1 MIKKILIISIII
13 IFSGYSN
20 LLASQENQNK
30 KNLSEEES
38 ELNNLLEKNKSLEE
52 ELNKLNNELE
62 IIDDLKQKNDQL
74 ENIKIIEINRSILI
88 IFFVTIIFS
97 ILVILILSIII
108 SRQRKWR
115 QKYFDENL
123 GKNYIA
129 QLPENIA
136 DSIEN
141 SALAYNNLNENN
153 RLQYDEFQKNLSQV
167 VALIN
172 QFNSI
177 SSDNVSKINEQLSDI
192 RKFSD
197 EKNELVKKYQEFY
210 DLSILKSFVFEI
222 ISAIDNIEDSLKKIT
237 NDNNIAP
244 TSIDA
249 VSFAKDQLVNLLENE
264 NIIQVSPD
272 LSLKYN
278 DEKQPI
284 RMKALK
290 SIPTDNENM
299 IGDIQEVLHSG
310 YSGIIGKDEVKLIR
324 EAYVSIYISNNKGD
338 N

>member
-1 MIKKILIISIII
+1 MVKKIII
-13 IFSGYSN
+13 ILSILIFSSYSN
-20 LLASQENQNK
+20 LLASEEQQNTENV
-30 KNLSEEES
+30 SEDDS
-38 ELNNLLEKNKSLEE
+38 ELNNLLEKNKNLEE
-52 ELNKLNNELE
+52 ELNNLKDELE
-62 IIDDLKQKNDQL
+62 IIDELKQKNNQL

-141 SALAYNNLNENN
+141 SASAYNNLNENN
-153 RLQYDEFQKNLSQV
+153 RLQYDNFQKNLSQV

-222 ISAIDNIEDSLKKIT
+222 ISAIDNLEDSLKKIT
-237 NDNNIAP
+237 NDNIDPA
-244 TSIDA
+244 SIDA

-324 EAYVSIYISNNKGD
+324 EAYVSIYISNNKEE

>member
-1 MIKKILIISIII
+1 MVKKIII
-13 IFSGYSN
+13 ILSILIFSSYSN
-20 LLASQENQNK
+20 LLASEEQQNTENV
-30 KNLSEEES
+30 SEDDS
-38 ELNNLLEKNKSLEE
+38 ELNNLLEKNKTLEE
-52 ELNKLNNELE
+52 ELNNLKDELE
-62 IIDDLKQKNDQL
+62 IIDELKQKNNQL

-141 SALAYNNLNENN
+141 SASAYNNLNENN
-153 RLQYDEFQKNLSQV
+153 RLQYDNFQKNLSQV

-222 ISAIDNIEDSLKKIT
+222 ISAIDNLEDSLKKIT
-237 NDNNIAP
+237 NDNIDPA
-244 TSIDA
+244 SIDA

-324 EAYVSIYISNNKGD
+324 EAYVSIYISNNKEE

>member
-1 MIKKILIISIII
+1 MVKKILIIFSIL
-13 IFSGYSN
+13 IFSSYSN
-20 LLASQENQNK
+20 LLASEEQQNTENV
-30 KNLSEEES
+30 SEDDS
-38 ELNNLLEKNKSLEE
+38 ELNNLLEKNKTLEE
-52 ELNKLNNELE
+52 ELNNLKDELE
-62 IIDDLKQKNDQL
+62 IIDELKQKNNQL

-141 SALAYNNLNENN
+141 SASAYNNLNENN
-153 RLQYDEFQKNLSQV
+153 RLQYDNFQKNLSQV

-222 ISAIDNIEDSLKKIT
+222 ISAIDNLEDSFKKIT
-237 NDNNIAP
+237 NDNIDPA
-244 TSIDA
+244 SIDA

-324 EAYVSIYISNNKGD
+324 EAYVSIYISNNKEE

>member
-1 MIKKILIISIII
+1 MVKKILIIFSILIY
-13 IFSGYSN
+13 SSYSN
-20 LLASQENQNK
+20 LQA
-30 KNLSEEES
+30 SEEQQNTENVSEDDS
-38 ELNNLLEKNKSLEE
+38 ELNNLLEKNKSLEK
-52 ELNKLNNELE
+52 ELNILKDELE
-62 IIDDLKQKNDQL
+62 IIDELKQKNNQL

-136 DSIEN
+136 DSIES
-141 SALAYNNLNENN
+141 SASAYNNLNENN
-153 RLQYDEFQKNLSQV
+153 RLQYDNFQKNLSQV

-222 ISAIDNIEDSLKKIT
+222 ISAIDNLEDSLKKIT
-237 NDNNIAP
+237 NDNIDPA
-244 TSIDA
+244 SIDA

-284 RMKALK
+284 RMKTLK

-324 EAYVSIYISNNKGD
+324 EAYVSIYISNNKEE

>member
-1 MIKKILIISIII
+1 MVKKILIILNIL
-13 IFSGYSN
+13 IFSSYSN
-20 LLASQENQNK
+20 LLASEEQQNTENV
-30 KNLSEEES
+30 SEDDS
-38 ELNNLLEKNKSLEE
+38 ELNNLLEKNKTLEE
-52 ELNKLNNELE
+52 ELNNLKDELE
-62 IIDDLKQKNDQL
+62 IIDELKQKNNQL

-141 SALAYNNLNENN
+141 SASAYNNLNENN
-153 RLQYDEFQKNLSQV
+153 RLQYDNFQKNLSQV

-222 ISAIDNIEDSLKKIT
+222 ISAIDNLEDSLKKIT
-237 NDNNIAP
+237 NDNIDPA
-244 TSIDA
+244 SIDA

-324 EAYVSIYISNNKGD
+324 EAYVSIYISNNKEE

>member
-1 MIKKILIISIII
+1 MVKKILIIFSIL
-13 IFSGYSN
+13 IFSSYSN
-20 LLASQENQNK
+20 LLASEEQQNTENVSK
-30 KNLSEEES
+30 DDS

-52 ELNKLNNELE
+52 ELNNLKDELE
-62 IIDDLKQKNDQL
+62 IIDELKQKNNQL

-141 SALAYNNLNENN
+141 SASAYNNLNENN
-153 RLQYDEFQKNLSQV
+153 RLQYDNFQKNLSQV

-237 NDNNIAP
+237 NDNIDPA
-244 TSIDA
+244 SIDA

-299 IGDIQEVLHSG
+299 VGDIQEVLHSG
-310 YSGIIGKDEVKLIR
+310 YSGIIGKDEVKLVR
-324 EAYVSIYISNNKGD
+324 EAYVSIYISNNKEE

>member
-1 MIKKILIISIII
+1 MVKKILIIFSIL
-13 IFSGYSN
+13 IFSSYSN
-20 LLASQENQNK
+20 LLASEEQQNTENV
-30 KNLSEEES
+30 SEDDS
-38 ELNNLLEKNKSLEE
+38 ELNNLLEKNKTLEE
-52 ELNKLNNELE
+52 ELNNLKDELE
-62 IIDDLKQKNDQL
+62 IIDELKQKNNQL

-141 SALAYNNLNENN
+141 SASAYNNLNENN
-153 RLQYDEFQKNLSQV
+153 RLQYDNFQKNLSQV

-222 ISAIDNIEDSLKKIT
+222 ISAIDISSFFFPSLSSCRPLPG
-237 NDNNIAP
+237 A
-244 TSIDA
+244 
-249 VSFAKDQLVNLLENE
+249 
-264 NIIQVSPD
+264 
-272 LSLKYN
+272 
-278 DEKQPI
+278 
-284 RMKALK
+284 
-290 SIPTDNENM
+290 
-299 IGDIQEVLHSG
+299 SG
-310 YSGIIGKDEVKLIR
+310 LRPRRTARRWRGRSATR
-324 EAYVSIYISNNKGD
+324 
-338 N
+338 

>member
-1 MIKKILIISIII
+1 MVKKILIIFSIL
-13 IFSGYSN
+13 IFSSYSN
-20 LLASQENQNK
+20 LLASEDQQNTENV
-30 KNLSEEES
+30 SEDDS
-38 ELNNLLEKNKSLEE
+38 ELNNLLEKNKSLED
-52 ELNKLNNELE
+52 ELNKLKDELE
-62 IIDDLKQKNDQL
+62 IIDELKQKNNQL

-136 DSIEN
+136 DSIES
-141 SALAYNNLNENN
+141 SASAYNNLNENN
-153 RLQYDEFQKNLSQV
+153 RLQYDNFQKNLSQV
-167 VALIN
+167 IALIN

-210 DLSILKSFVFEI
+210 DLSILKSFIFEI

-237 NDNNIAP
+237 NDNIDPA
-244 TSIDA
+244 SIDA

-299 IGDIQEVLHSG
+299 VGDIQEVLHSG

-324 EAYVSIYISNNKGD
+324 EAYVSIYISNNKEE

>member
-1 MIKKILIISIII
+1 MVKILIIFNIL
-13 IFSGYSN
+13 IFSSYSN
-20 LLASQENQNK
+20 LLASQEQQNTE
-30 KNLSEEES
+30 NVSEDDS
-38 ELNNLLEKNKSLEE
+38 ELNNLLEKNKTLEE
-52 ELNKLNNELE
+52 ELNNLKDELE
-62 IIDDLKQKNDQL
+62 IIDELKQKNNQL

-115 QKYFDENL
+115 QKYFDENI

-141 SALAYNNLNENN
+141 SASAYNNLNENN
-153 RLQYDEFQKNLSQV
+153 RLQYDNFQKNLSQV

-222 ISAIDNIEDSLKKIT
+222 ISAIDNLEDSLKKIT
-237 NDNNIAP
+237 NDNIDPA
-244 TSIDA
+244 SIDA

-324 EAYVSIYISNNKGD
+324 EAYVSIYISNNKEE

>member
-1 MIKKILIISIII
+1 MVKKILIIFSIL
-13 IFSGYSN
+13 IFSSYSN
-20 LLASQENQNK
+20 LLASEEQQNTENV
-30 KNLSEEES
+30 SEDDS
-38 ELNNLLEKNKSLEE
+38 ELNNLLEKNKTLEE
-52 ELNKLNNELE
+52 ELNNLKDELE
-62 IIDDLKQKNDQL
+62 IIDELKQKNNQL

-141 SALAYNNLNENN
+141 SASAYNNLNENN
-153 RLQYDEFQKNLSQV
+153 RLQYDNFQKNLSQV

-237 NDNNIAP
+237 NDNIDPA
-244 TSIDA
+244 SIDA

-324 EAYVSIYISNNKGD
+324 EAYVSIYISNNKEE

>member
-1 MIKKILIISIII
+1 MVKKILIIFSIL
-13 IFSGYSN
+13 IFSSYSN
-20 LLASQENQNK
+20 LLASEEQQNTENV
-30 KNLSEEES
+30 SEDDS

-52 ELNKLNNELE
+52 ELNNLKDELE
-62 IIDDLKQKNDQL
+62 IIDELKQKNNQL

-141 SALAYNNLNENN
+141 SASAYNNLNENN
-153 RLQYDEFQKNLSQV
+153 RLQYDNFQKNLSQV

-222 ISAIDNIEDSLKKIT
+222 ISAIDNLEDSLKKIT
-237 NDNNIAP
+237 NDNIDPA
-244 TSIDA
+244 SIDA

-324 EAYVSIYISNNKGD
+324 EAYVSIYISNNKEE

>member
-1 MIKKILIISIII
+1 MVKKILIIFSIL
-13 IFSGYSN
+13 IFSSYSN
-20 LLASQENQNK
+20 LLASEDQQNTENV
-30 KNLSEEES
+30 SEDDS
-38 ELNNLLEKNKSLEE
+38 ELNNLLEKNKSLED
-52 ELNKLNNELE
+52 ELNKLKDELE
-62 IIDDLKQKNDQL
+62 IIDELKQKNNQL

-136 DSIEN
+136 DSIES
-141 SALAYNNLNENN
+141 SASAYNNLNENN
-153 RLQYDEFQKNLSQV
+153 RLQYDNFQKNLSQV
-167 VALIN
+167 IALIN

-210 DLSILKSFVFEI
+210 DLSILKSFIFEI
-222 ISAIDNIEDSLKKIT
+222 ISAIDNIDT
-237 NDNNIAP
+237 
-244 TSIDA
+244 
-249 VSFAKDQLVNLLENE
+249 
-264 NIIQVSPD
+264 
-272 LSLKYN
+272 KYF
-278 DEKQPI
+278 
-284 RMKALK
+284 R
-290 SIPTDNENM
+290 
-299 IGDIQEVLHSG
+299 
-310 YSGIIGKDEVKLIR
+310 
-324 EAYVSIYISNNKGD
+324 
-338 N
+338 

>member
-1 MIKKILIISIII
+1 MVKKILIIFSIL
-13 IFSGYSN
+13 IFSSYSN
-20 LLASQENQNK
+20 LQA
-30 KNLSEEES
+30 SEEQQNTENVSEDDS
-38 ELNNLLEKNKSLEE
+38 ELNNLLEKNKSLEK
-52 ELNKLNNELE
+52 ELNILKDELE
-62 IIDDLKQKNDQL
+62 IIDELKQKNNQL

-136 DSIEN
+136 DSIES
-141 SALAYNNLNENN
+141 SASAYNNLNENN
-153 RLQYDEFQKNLSQV
+153 RLQYDNFQKNLSQV

-237 NDNNIAP
+237 NDNIDPA
-244 TSIDA
+244 SIDA

-284 RMKALK
+284 RMKVLK

-299 IGDIQEVLHSG
+299 VGDIQEVLHSG
-310 YSGIIGKDEVKLIR
+310 YSGIIGKDEVKLVR
-324 EAYVSIYISNNKGD
+324 EAYVSIYISNNKEE